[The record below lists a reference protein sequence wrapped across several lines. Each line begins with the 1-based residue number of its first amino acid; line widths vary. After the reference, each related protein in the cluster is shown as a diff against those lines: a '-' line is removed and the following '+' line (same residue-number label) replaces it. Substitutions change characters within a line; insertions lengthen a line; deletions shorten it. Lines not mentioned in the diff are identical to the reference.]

1 MENKTLMTDFYELT
15 MAQTYF
21 NEGKKDELVYFDIFF
36 RKNPF
41 EGGYTMSG
49 GLQET
54 IDYIKNFKYG
64 EKEIEYL
71 RSLNLFNEEL
81 LNYLKDLKFTGDIYA
96 VPDGTAV
103 FPNEP
108 VLTIKC
114 DVSKEEEV
122 EAMFNQI
129 EETFGGIDILVNN
142 ASVCRDSLLLDKN
155 IKEFKRVLDVNLVGT
170 YLCSKYAAKMML
182 GAKKG
187 KIINIS
193 STNALDTYYPESCDY
208 DASKAG
214 VISLTHNMAREFAP
228 FITVNCICPGWV
240 KTQMNKDLSLDQI
253 NEEKKNILLG
263 RFAEPEEIAKVVM
276 FLSSSNASYIND
288 SIIRVDGGKFNG

>member
-1 MENKTLMTDFYELT
+1 MNRVVALVTGSNRGIGRSCIEEFAKRGVTVVINYCHHEDEAKELE
-15 MAQTYF
+15 Q
-21 NEGKKDELVYFDIFF
+21 EIKD
-36 RKNPF
+36 
-41 EGGYTMSG
+41 
-49 GLQET
+49 
-54 IDYIKNFKYG
+54 KY
-64 EKEIEYL
+64 
-71 RSLNLFNEEL
+71 NV
-81 LNYLKDLKFTGDIYA
+81 D
-96 VPDGTAV
+96 
-103 FPNEP
+103 

-155 IKEFKRVLDVNLVGT
+155 IKEFKRVLDVNLIGT

-182 GAKKG
+182 NVKKG

-228 FITVNCICPGWV
+228 YITVNCICPGWV
-240 KTQMNKDLSLDQI
+240 KTQMNKDLSLEQI